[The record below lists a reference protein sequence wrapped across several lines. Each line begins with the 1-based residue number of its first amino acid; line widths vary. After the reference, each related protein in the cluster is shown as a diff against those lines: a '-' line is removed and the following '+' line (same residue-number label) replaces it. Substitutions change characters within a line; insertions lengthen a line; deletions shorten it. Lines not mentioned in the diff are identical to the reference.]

1 MHLRKDKLINND
13 KNARNAQKNL
23 DFIQKTLFNMI
34 SGWRKMQQIKRKK
47 THESTTSL
55 NHKLKN

>member
-34 SGWRKMQQIKRKK
+34 SGWRKMQ
-47 THESTTSL
+47 
-55 NHKLKN
+55 